1 MTRHKVSMPVLVVGS
16 IALDH
21 IKTPTAEHHQLL
33 GGSASYA
40 AVAASFFGPVR
51 LVGVIGDDFP
61 PQHRQLFVDRK
72 IDLAGLEVA
81 AGQTFCWSGE
91 YEMNMNNRRTL
102 SVALNV
108 FETFQPKL
116 PESYRETPY
125 VLLGNIAPSL
135 QRMVCKQIRKP
146 KFVVADTMDLWIG
159 MARADLLEL
168 LKEVDMLILN
178 DSEAKQLVEED
189 NLIRAG
195 RKIVT
200 LGPRYVAVKK
210 GEHGCLLFGRDG
222 EFFST
227 GAFPLEDILDPTGA
241 GDCFAGGFIGHL
253 ARTDDISFANLKEAI
268 IQGTLVASFCCEEF
282 SLRRLEK
289 LGADEIAE
297 RRKAFGS
304 YIV

>member
-1 MTRHKVSMPVLVVGS
+1 MPVLVVGS

-21 IKTPTAEHHQLL
+21 IKTPTEEHRSLL

-40 AVAASFFGPVR
+40 AVAASFFGPVN
-51 LVGVIGDDFP
+51 LVGVVGDDFP
-61 PQHRQLFVDRK
+61 PQHKQLFADRK
-72 IDLAGLEVA
+72 IDLTGLEVA

-91 YEMNMNNRRTL
+91 YEVNMNNRKTL

-108 FETFQPKL
+108 FEKFQPKL

-135 QRMVCKQIRKP
+135 QRLVCEQVRNP

-159 MARADLLEL
+159 MAHADLTAL

-178 DSEAKQLVEED
+178 DSEARQFVEED
-189 NLIRAG
+189 SIIRAG
-195 RKIVT
+195 KKIASM
-200 LGPRYVAVKK
+200 GPRYVAVKK
-210 GEHGCLLFGRDG
+210 GEHGCLLFGSKG

-227 GAFPLEDILDPTGA
+227 GAFPLESIKDPTGA

-289 LGADEIAE
+289 LSASEISD
-297 RRKAFGS
+297 RRKAFGT
-304 YIV
+304 YIA

>member
-1 MTRHKVSMPVLVVGS
+1 MPVLVVGS
-16 IALDH
+16 VALDN
-21 IKTPTAEHHQLL
+21 IKTPTSEHHHLL

-40 AVAASFFGPVR
+40 AVAASFFGPVN
-51 LVGVIGDDFP
+51 LVGVIGRDFP
-61 PQHRQLFVDRK
+61 PQHRQLFADRK
-72 IDLAGLEVA
+72 IDLTGLEVA
-81 AGQTFCWSGE
+81 EGETFTWTGE
-91 YEMNMNNRRTL
+91 YEVNMNNRKTL
-102 SVALNV
+102 AIALNV
-108 FETFQPKL
+108 FEHFKPNL

-135 QRMVCKQIRKP
+135 QKLVCEQIRRP

-159 MARADLLEL
+159 IARADLLTL

-178 DSEAKQLVEED
+178 DSEARQLTEEE
-189 NLIRAG
+189 NLILAG
-195 RKIVT
+195 KKIVT
-200 LGPRYVAVKK
+200 LGPKYVAVKK

-227 GAFPLEDILDPTGA
+227 GAFPLERISDPTGA

-253 ARTDDISFANLKEAI
+253 ARTDDTSWTNLKEAV

-289 LGADEIAE
+289 LAASEIE
-297 RRKAFGS
+297 QRRKAFGT
-304 YIV
+304 YIA

>member
-1 MTRHKVSMPVLVVGS
+1 MV
-16 IALDH
+16 
-21 IKTPTAEHHQLL
+21 
-33 GGSASYA
+33 
-40 AVAASFFGPVR
+40 
-51 LVGVIGDDFP
+51 GDDFP
-61 PQHRQLFVDRK
+61 PQHRQLFADRK
-72 IDLAGLEVA
+72 IDLTGLEVA

-91 YEMNMNNRRTL
+91 YELNMNNRKTL

-108 FETFQPKL
+108 FEKFQPKL

-135 QRMVCKQIRKP
+135 QRSVCKQIRKP
-146 KFVVADTMDLWIG
+146 KFVVADTMDLWIEL
-159 MARADLLEL
+159 ARADLLEL

-178 DSEAKQLVEED
+178 DSEAKQLVEEN
-189 NLIRAG
+189 NLNGAG
-195 RKIVT
+195 RKIVA

-210 GEHGCLLFGRDG
+210 GEHGCLLFGRNG

-227 GAFPLEDILDPTGA
+227 GAFPLEHIHDPTGA

-253 ARTDDISFANLKEAI
+253 ARTDDTSFANLKEAV

-289 LGADEIAE
+289 LSADEISE
-297 RRKAFGS
+297 RRKTFGS
-304 YIV
+304 YIS

>member
-1 MTRHKVSMPVLVVGS
+1 MPVLVVGS

-40 AVAASFFGPVR
+40 AVAASFFGPVN
-51 LVGVIGDDFP
+51 LVGVVGDDFP
-61 PQHRQLFVDRK
+61 PQHKQLFADRK
-72 IDLAGLEVA
+72 IDLTGLEVA

-91 YEMNMNNRRTL
+91 YEMNMNNRKTL

-108 FETFQPKL
+108 FEKFQPKL

-135 QRMVCKQIRKP
+135 QRSVCKQVRKP
-146 KFVVADTMDLWIG
+146 KFVVADTMDLWIS

-168 LKEVDMLILN
+168 LKEIDMLILN

-195 RKIVT
+195 RKIAT

-227 GAFPLEDILDPTGA
+227 GAFPLEHIHDPTGA

-253 ARTDDISFANLKEAI
+253 ARTDDISFANLKEAV

-289 LGADEIAE
+289 LSAGEINE
-297 RRKAFGS
+297 RRTTFGS

>member
-1 MTRHKVSMPVLVVGS
+1 MPVLIVGS

-21 IKTPTAEHHQLL
+21 IKTPLAEHHQLL

-40 AVAASFFGPVR
+40 AVAASFFGPVN
-51 LVGVIGDDFP
+51 LVGVVGDDFP
-61 PQHRQLFVDRK
+61 DRHRQLFADRK

-81 AGQTFCWSGE
+81 EGKTFCWSGE
-91 YEMNMNNRRTL
+91 YELNMNNRKTL
-102 SVALNV
+102 SVELNV
-108 FETFQPKL
+108 FEKFQPKL
-116 PESYRETPY
+116 PPSYVETPY

-135 QRMVCKQIRKP
+135 QHSVCKQIRKP

-159 MARADLLEL
+159 IARPDLLEL

-178 DSEAKQLVEED
+178 DSEAKQLTEED

-195 RKIVT
+195 KRIIEY
-200 LGPRYVAVKK
+200 GPRYVAVKK

-227 GAFPLEDILDPTGA
+227 GAFPLEDIADPTGA

-253 ARTDDISFANLKEAI
+253 ARTDDISFANLKEGV
-268 IQGTLVASFCCEEF
+268 IQGTLVASYCCEEF
-282 SLRRLEK
+282 SLRRLQT
-289 LGADEIAE
+289 LTPDEIHA
-297 RRKAFGS
+297 RRKNFGTFIS
-304 YIV
+304 

>member
-1 MTRHKVSMPVLVVGS
+1 MPVLVVGS
-16 IALDH
+16 IALDN
-21 IKTPTAEHHQLL
+21 IKTPTAEHKNLL

-40 AVAASFFGPVR
+40 AVAASFFGPVN
-51 LVGVIGDDFP
+51 LVGVIGHDFP
-61 PQHRQLFVDRK
+61 PQHKELYAKRG
-72 IDLAGLEVA
+72 IDLAGLELA
-81 AGQTFCWSGE
+81 DGLTFTWTGE
-91 YEMNMNNRRTL
+91 YEVNMNNRKTL
-102 SVALNV
+102 AIALNV
-108 FETFQPKL
+108 FEKFEPKL

-178 DSEAKQLVEED
+178 DSEAKQLTEED
-189 NLIRAG
+189 NLIVAG
-195 RKIVT
+195 KKIVA
-200 LGPRYVAVKK
+200 LGPKYVAVKK
-210 GEHGCLLFGRDG
+210 GEHGCLLFGKNG

-227 GAFPLEDILDPTGA
+227 AAFPLESIKDPTGA

-253 ARTDDISFANLKEAI
+253 ARTDDISFANLKEAV

-282 SLRRLEK
+282 SLRRLEQ
-289 LGADEIAE
+289 LAEADIQE
-297 RRKAFGS
+297 RCKAFAT

>member
-1 MTRHKVSMPVLVVGS
+1 MPVLVVGS

-40 AVAASFFGPVR
+40 AVAASFFGPVN
-51 LVGVIGDDFP
+51 LVGVVGDDFP
-61 PQHRQLFVDRK
+61 ERHKQLFSDRK

-81 AGQTFCWSGE
+81 TGKTFCWSGE
-91 YEMNMNNRRTL
+91 YELNMNNRKTL

-108 FETFQPKL
+108 FEKFNPKL
-116 PESYRETPY
+116 PQAYLDTPY

-135 QRMVCKQIRKP
+135 QRSVCKQIRKP

-159 MARADLLEL
+159 MARADLMEL

-178 DSEAKQLVEED
+178 DSEAKQLTAED

-195 RKIVT
+195 KMIVGF
-200 LGPRYVAVKK
+200 GPRYVAVKK

-227 GAFPLEDILDPTGA
+227 GAYPLEDIADPTGA

-253 ARTDDISFANLKEAI
+253 ARTDNISFRNLKEGI
-268 IQGTLVASFCCEEF
+268 IQGTLVASYCCEEF
-282 SLRRLEK
+282 SLRRLQSLTVE
-289 LGADEIAE
+289 DIAE
-297 RRKAFGS
+297 RRRNFGS

>member
-1 MTRHKVSMPVLVVGS
+1 MPVLVVGS

-21 IKTPTAEHHQLL
+21 IKTPTAEHRHLL

-40 AVAASFFGPVR
+40 AVAASFFGPVQ
-51 LVGVIGDDFP
+51 LVGVVGTDFP
-61 PQHRQLFVDRK
+61 AEHRQLFADRQ

-81 AGQTFCWSGE
+81 RGETFCWAGE
-91 YEMNMNNRRTL
+91 YEQNMNNRRTL

-108 FETFQPKL
+108 FETFSPKL
-116 PESYRETPY
+116 PEAYRATPY

-135 QRMVCKQIRKP
+135 QRRVVEQVRRP

-159 MARADLLEL
+159 MARPDLLDL

-178 DSEAKQLVEED
+178 DSEARQLTEED

-195 RKIVT
+195 RAILG

-227 GAFPLEDILDPTGA
+227 GAFPLESIQDPTGA

-253 ARTDDISFANLKEAI
+253 ARTDDVSFANLKEAV
-268 IQGTLVASFCCEEF
+268 IQGTLVASFCVEEF
-282 SLRRLEK
+282 SLRRLQK
-289 LGADEIAE
+289 LQAAEIEA
-297 RRKAFGS
+297 RRKAFAG
-304 YIV
+304 YIA

>member
-1 MTRHKVSMPVLVVGS
+1 MPVLVVGS

-51 LVGVIGDDFP
+51 LVGVVGDDFP

-91 YEMNMNNRRTL
+91 YELNMNNRRTL

-108 FETFQPKL
+108 FEKFQPKL
-116 PESYRETPY
+116 PENYRETPY

-135 QRMVCKQIRKP
+135 QRSVCRQMRKP

-178 DSEAKQLVEED
+178 DSEARQLTEED
-189 NLIRAG
+189 NIIRAG
-195 RKIVT
+195 RKIAG

-210 GEHGCLLFGRDG
+210 GEHGCLLFGREG

-227 GAFPLEDILDPTGA
+227 GAFPLEHIHDPTGA

-253 ARTDDISFANLKEAI
+253 ARTDDISFANLKEAV

-289 LGADEIAE
+289 LQVEEIAG
-297 RRKAFGS
+297 RRKAFGG
-304 YIV
+304 YIA

>member
-1 MTRHKVSMPVLVVGS
+1 MPVLVVGS
-16 IALDH
+16 IALDN
-21 IKTPTAEHHQLL
+21 IKTPTVEHNHLL

-40 AVAASFFGPVR
+40 AVAASFFGPVN
-51 LVGVIGDDFP
+51 LVGVIGHDFP
-61 PQHRQLFVDRK
+61 AQHKQLFADRK
-72 IDLAGLEVA
+72 IDLAGLELA
-81 AGQTFCWSGE
+81 DGLTFTWTGE
-91 YEMNMNNRRTL
+91 YEVNMNNRKTL
-102 SVALNV
+102 AIALNV
-108 FETFQPKL
+108 FEKFEPKL

-146 KFVVADTMDLWIG
+146 KFVVADTMDLWISI
-159 MARADLLEL
+159 ARADLLDL

-178 DSEAKQLVEED
+178 DSEARQLVEDD
-189 NLIRAG
+189 NIIRAG
-195 RKIVT
+195 KKIVA
-200 LGPRYVAVKK
+200 LGPKYVAVKK

-227 GAFPLEDILDPTGA
+227 GAFPLETIHDPTGA

-253 ARTDDISFANLKEAI
+253 ARTDDISFSNLKEAI

-289 LGADEIAE
+289 LSESEIQG

>member
-1 MTRHKVSMPVLVVGS
+1 MPVLVVGS

-40 AVAASFFGPVR
+40 SVAASFFGPVN
-51 LVGVIGDDFP
+51 LVGVVGDDFP
-61 PQHRQLFVDRK
+61 DRHRQLFADRK

-91 YEMNMNNRRTL
+91 YELNMNNRKTL

-108 FETFQPKL
+108 FEKFQPKL
-116 PESYRETPY
+116 PEAYRETPY

-159 MARADLLEL
+159 MARADLLAL

-178 DSEAKQLVEED
+178 DSEAKQLTEED

-195 RKIVT
+195 KKIVG

-227 GAFPLEDILDPTGA
+227 GAFPLESIQDPTGA

-253 ARTDDISFANLKEAI
+253 ARTDDTSFANLKEAV

-282 SLRRLEK
+282 SLRRLET
-289 LGADEIAE
+289 LQEHEIAS

>member
-1 MTRHKVSMPVLVVGS
+1 MPVLVVGS
-16 IALDH
+16 VALDH
-21 IKTPTAEHHQLL
+21 IKTPTAEHRSLL

-40 AVAASFFGPVR
+40 AVAASFFGPVQ

-61 PQHRQLFVDRK
+61 AEHRQLFLDRQ

-81 AGQTFCWSGE
+81 TGQTFAWSGE
-91 YEMNMNNRRTL
+91 YELNMNNRRTL

-108 FETFQPKL
+108 FENFRPKL
-116 PESYRETPY
+116 PENYRATPY

-135 QRMVCKQIRKP
+135 QRLVVEQVRRP

-159 MARADLLEL
+159 IARSDLLEL
-168 LKEVDMLILN
+168 LKEIDMLILN
-178 DSEAKQLVEED
+178 DGEARQLTEED
-189 NLIRAG
+189 NVIRAG
-195 RKIVT
+195 RAIAR

-227 GAFPLEDILDPTGA
+227 GAFPLETIHDPTGA

-253 ARTDDISFANLKEAI
+253 ARTDDISFPNLKEAI
-268 IQGTLVASFCCEEF
+268 IQGTLVASFCVEEF
-282 SLRRLEK
+282 SLRRLQRLAAE
-289 LGADEIAE
+289 EIVE
-297 RRKAFGS
+297 RRKAFGQ
-304 YIV
+304 YIA

>member
-1 MTRHKVSMPVLVVGS
+1 MPVLVVGS

-40 AVAASFFGPVR
+40 AVAASFFGPVH
-51 LVGVIGDDFP
+51 LVGVVGNDFP
-61 PQHRQLFVDRK
+61 LQHRQLFMDRK
-72 IDLAGLEVA
+72 IDLTGLEIA
-81 AGQTFCWSGE
+81 EGETFCWSGE
-91 YEMNMNNRRTL
+91 YELNMNNRRTL

-108 FETFQPKL
+108 FEKFQPKL
-116 PESYRETPY
+116 PETYRETPY

-135 QRMVCKQIRKP
+135 QRSVCRQMRNP
-146 KFVVADTMDLWIG
+146 KFVVADTMDLWIS
-159 MARADLLEL
+159 MARADLVEL

-178 DSEAKQLVEED
+178 DSEARQLTEED

-195 RKIVT
+195 RKIAGT
-200 LGPRYVAVKK
+200 GPRYVAVKK

-227 GAFPLEDILDPTGA
+227 GAFPLETIHDPTGA
-241 GDCFAGGFIGHL
+241 GDCFAGGVIGHL
-253 ARTDDISFANLKEAI
+253 ARTDNISFPNLKEAI
-268 IQGTLVASFCCEEF
+268 IQGTLVASFCVEEF

-289 LGADEIAE
+289 LQESEISE
-297 RRKAFGS
+297 RRKAFGT
-304 YIV
+304 YIA

>member
-1 MTRHKVSMPVLVVGS
+1 MPVLIVGS

-21 IKTPTAEHHQLL
+21 IKTPLAEHHQLL

-40 AVAASFFGPVR
+40 AVAASFFGPVN
-51 LVGVIGDDFP
+51 LVGVVGDDFP
-61 PQHRQLFVDRK
+61 DRHRQLFSERK
-72 IDLAGLEVA
+72 IDLNGLEVA
-81 AGQTFCWSGE
+81 EGKTFCWSGE
-91 YEMNMNNRRTL
+91 YEQNMNNRKTL
-102 SVALNV
+102 SVELNV
-108 FETFQPKL
+108 FEKFQPKL
-116 PESYRETPY
+116 PEAYLETPY

-159 MARADLLEL
+159 MARTDLMHL

-178 DSEAKQLVEED
+178 DSEARQLTAED

-195 RKIVT
+195 KKIIEY
-200 LGPRYVAVKK
+200 GPRYVAVKK
-210 GEHGCLLFGRDG
+210 GEHGCLLFGREG

-227 GAFPLEDILDPTGA
+227 GAYPLDDIADPTGA

-253 ARTDDISFANLKEAI
+253 AATDDISFANLKEAI
-268 IQGTLVASFCCEEF
+268 IQGTLVASFCVEEF

-289 LGADEIAE
+289 LAAKEIAE
-297 RRKAFGS
+297 RRTAFGT
-304 YIV
+304 YIA

>member
-1 MTRHKVSMPVLVVGS
+1 MPVLVVGS
-16 IALDH
+16 IALDS
-21 IKTPTAEHHQLL
+21 IKTPTSEHHKLL

-40 AVAASFFGPVR
+40 SVAASFFGPVN

-61 PQHRQLFVDRK
+61 DKHKQLFADRK
-72 IDLAGLEVA
+72 IDLTGLEIA
-81 AGQTFCWSGE
+81 EGETFAWSGE
-91 YEMNMNNRRTL
+91 YEVNMNNRKTL

-108 FETFQPKL
+108 FEKFEPKL
-116 PESYRETPY
+116 PEAYRATPY

-135 QRMVCKQIRKP
+135 QRMVCKQIMQP

-159 MARADLLEL
+159 MARADLVEL

-178 DSEAKQLVEED
+178 DSEAKQLVED
-189 NLIRAG
+189 DSIIRAG
-195 RKIVT
+195 KKIASM
-200 LGPRYVAVKK
+200 GPRYVAVKK

-227 GAFPLEDILDPTGA
+227 GAFPLESIHDPTGA

-253 ARTDDISFANLKEAI
+253 ARTDDTSFANLKEAV

-289 LGADEIAE
+289 LTVEEISA

>member
-1 MTRHKVSMPVLVVGS
+1 MPVLVVGS

-116 PESYRETPY
+116 PENYRETPY

-135 QRMVCKQIRKP
+135 QRSVCHQMRKP

-178 DSEAKQLVEED
+178 DSEARQLTEED
-189 NLIRAG
+189 NIIRAG
-195 RKIVT
+195 RKIAG

-210 GEHGCLLFGRDG
+210 GEHGCLLFGREG

-227 GAFPLEDILDPTGA
+227 GAFPLEHIHDPTGA

-253 ARTDDISFANLKEAI
+253 ARTDDISFANLKEAV

-289 LGADEIAE
+289 LHEDEIAG
-297 RRKAFGS
+297 RRKAFGT
-304 YIV
+304 YIA

>member
-1 MTRHKVSMPVLVVGS
+1 MPVLVVGS

-40 AVAASFFGPVR
+40 SVAASFFGPVN
-51 LVGVIGDDFP
+51 LVGVVGDDFP
-61 PQHRQLFVDRK
+61 DRHKQLFAERK
-72 IDLAGLEVA
+72 IDLTGLEVA
-81 AGQTFCWSGE
+81 EGKTFCWSGE
-91 YEMNMNNRRTL
+91 YEQNMNNRRTL
-102 SVALNV
+102 SVELNV
-108 FETFQPKL
+108 FEKFQPKL
-116 PESYRETPY
+116 PEAYRETPY

-159 MARADLLEL
+159 MARADLVEL

-178 DSEAKQLVEED
+178 DSEARQLTAED

-195 RKIVT
+195 KKIIAM
-200 LGPRYVAVKK
+200 GPRYVAVKK

-227 GAFPLEDILDPTGA
+227 GAYPLEDIADPTGA

-253 ARTDDISFANLKEAI
+253 ARTDNTSFKNLKEGI
-268 IQGTLVASFCCEEF
+268 IQGTLVASYCCEEF
-282 SLRRLEK
+282 SLRRLNTLTPEDI
-289 LGADEIAE
+289 LE
-297 RRKAFGS
+297 RRRDFGAF
-304 YIV
+304 IA

>member
-1 MTRHKVSMPVLVVGS
+1 MPVLVVGS
-16 IALDH
+16 IALDN
-21 IKTPTAEHHQLL
+21 IKTPNAEHYNLL

-40 AVAASFFGPVR
+40 AVAASFFGPVN
-51 LVGVIGDDFP
+51 LVGVIGNDFP
-61 PQHRQLFVDRK
+61 AQHKQLFADRK
-72 IDLAGLEVA
+72 IDLTGLEVA
-81 AGQTFCWSGE
+81 DGQTFTWTGE
-91 YEMNMNNRRTL
+91 YEVNMNNRKTL
-102 SVALNV
+102 AIALNV
-108 FETFQPKL
+108 FEKFEPKL

-159 MARADLLEL
+159 MARADLLAL

-178 DSEAKQLVEED
+178 DSEAKQLTEED

-195 RKIVT
+195 KKIVG

-253 ARTDDISFANLKEAI
+253 ARTDDTSFANLKEAV

-289 LGADEIAE
+289 LHEDEIAG
-297 RRKAFGS
+297 RRKAFAT
-304 YIV
+304 YIA